1 MTMLTSENCID
12 LAFQVTSQS
21 PLWSDHGYQLFGAI
35 SRLLPQVHEPN
46 GIAVLPITGQQI
58 GDRKIQ
64 LSKSSRLIIRVAT
77 SDIATWLPLAGKTL
91 EVVGAKLQIGV
102 PEIRSLIPSTALRS
116 RLVTTKNCQDQ
127 SRFELELR
135 KQMTTLGVSEHAIVA
150 IGKRRTIRIR
160 DKEVV
165 GYEVIVEGLTADESL
180 AIQSIGLGGRR
191 HMGCGVFV
199 PHRVGAQP

>member
-1 MTMLTSENCID
+1 MLTSENCID
-12 LAFQVTSQS
+12 LAFKVTSQS
-21 PLWSDHGYQLFGAI
+21 PIGSDHGYQLFGAI

-46 GIAVLPITGQQI
+46 GVAVLPISGQQI

-64 LSKSSRLIIRVAT
+64 LGNSSRLTIRVAS
-77 SDIATWLPLAGKTL
+77 SDIATWLPLAGKSL
-91 EVVGAKLQIGV
+91 EVAGAKLQIGV
-102 PEIRSLIPSTALRS
+102 PEIRSLIPTTALRS

-127 SRFELELR
+127 PRFELELR
-135 KQMTTLGVSEHAIVA
+135 RQMTALGVSEQAIFS

-165 GYEVIVEGLTADESL
+165 GYEVILEGLTADESL
-180 AIQSIGLGGRR
+180 ALQTTGLGGRR

-199 PHRVGAQP
+199 ALLPRTFE

>member
-1 MTMLTSENCID
+1 MLTSENCID
-12 LAFQVTSQS
+12 LAFQVTSQT
-21 PLWSDHGYQLFGAI
+21 PMFSDHGYQLFGAI

-46 GIAVLPITGQQI
+46 GIAVLPISGQQI

-64 LSKSSRLIIRVAT
+64 LGKSSRLTIRVA
-77 SDIATWLPLAGKTL
+77 SADIATWLPLAGKTL
-91 EVVGAKLQIGV
+91 DVAGAKLQIGV
-102 PEIRSLIPSTALRS
+102 PEIRSLIPATALRS

-127 SRFELELR
+127 PRFELELR
-135 KQMTTLGVSEHAIVA
+135 KQMAAFGVNEQAIFS

-165 GYEVIVEGLTADESL
+165 GYEVIIEGLTADESL
-180 AIQSIGLGGRR
+180 AIQTSGLGGRR

-199 PHRVGAQP
+199 AMLPRIS

>member
-1 MTMLTSENCID
+1 MLTSENCID
-12 LAFQVTSQS
+12 LAFQVTSQT
-21 PLWSDHGYQLFGAI
+21 PMFSDHGYQLFGAI

-46 GIAVLPITGQQI
+46 GIAVLPISGQQI

-64 LSKSSRLIIRVAT
+64 LGKSSRLTIRVAST
-77 SDIATWLPLAGKTL
+77 DIATWLPLAGKTL
-91 EVVGAKLQIGV
+91 DVAGAKLQIGV
-102 PEIRSLIPSTALRS
+102 PEIRSLIPATALRS

-127 SRFELELR
+127 PRFELELR
-135 KQMTTLGVSEHAIVA
+135 KQMAAFGVNEQAIFS

-165 GYEVIVEGLTADESL
+165 GYEVIIEGLTADESL
-180 AIQSIGLGGRR
+180 AIQTSGLGGRR

-199 PHRVGAQP
+199 AMLPRIS

>member
-1 MTMLTSENCID
+1 MLTSENCID

-21 PLWSDHGYQLFGAI
+21 PLSSDHGYQLFGAI

-46 GIAVLPITGQQI
+46 GVAVLPISGQQI
-58 GDRKIQ
+58 GDRNIQ
-64 LSKSSRLIIRVAT
+64 LGNSSRLTIRVAS

-91 EVVGAKLQIGV
+91 EVAGVKLQIGV
-102 PEIRSLIPSTALRS
+102 PEIRSLIPTTALRS

-127 SRFELELR
+127 PRFELELR
-135 KQMTTLGVSEHAIVA
+135 RQMTALGVNEQAIYS

-180 AIQSIGLGGRR
+180 AIQTTGLGGRR
-191 HMGCGVFV
+191 HMGCGVFL
-199 PHRVGAQP
+199 PHTVGVKP